1 MEKMI
6 IKIWSDIACPYC
18 YIGKRRMEAALKQ
31 FPHTDEIE
39 LEWHSYELNPDL
51 PKGAL
56 DKNIYQYM
64 AQQFNTTEEEQ
75 KRSMQ
80 GLVSLA
86 KSIGLDYNFDNLIVT
101 NTNDALRLIK
111 LANIYHRANEAE
123 EILFKAYF
131 TDGKNISNKDV
142 LIELGTD
149 IGLSEIEIIDMLSGD
164 TFINDIKEDVI
175 YSEEKLN
182 LQYIPFYLFNNKDVI
197 QGSLTVDEYME
208 VLTKSYNDWKQ
219 HGVASPDDKGDRI
232 SGKACSID
240 GVCSL

>member
-6 IKIWSDIACPYC
+6 IKVWSDIACPYC
-18 YIGKRRMEAALKQ
+18 YIGKRRMEAALEQ
-31 FPHTDEIE
+31 FKHSDEIE

-51 PKGAL
+51 PKRAL
-56 DKNIYQYM
+56 DKNIYQFM
-64 AQQFNTTEEEQ
+64 AEQFNVTEEEQ

-80 GLVSLA
+80 KLASLA
-86 KSIGLDYNFDNLIVT
+86 KSTGLDYNFDRLVVT

-111 LANIYHRANEAE
+111 LANVYHLADEAE
-123 EILFKAYF
+123 EVLFKAYF
-131 TDGKNISNKDV
+131 SDGKNISDKAV
-142 LIELGTD
+142 LIDLGTS
-149 IGLSEIEIIDMLSGD
+149 IGLSEKEIVDMLQGD

-197 QGSLTVDEYME
+197 QGSLTVDEYVE
-208 VLTKSYNDWKQ
+208 VLEKSYNDWKL
-219 HGVASPDDKGDRI
+219 HGVASPDNEGDRI

>member
-18 YIGKRRMEAALKQ
+18 YIGKRRLEAALKQ
-31 FPHTDEIE
+31 FGHAEDIE

-51 PKGAL
+51 PKQAL

-64 AQQFNTTEEEQ
+64 AEQSDTTEDEQ
-75 KRSMQ
+75 KKKMQ

-86 KSIGLDYNFDNLIVT
+86 KSVGLEYDFERLIVT

-111 LANIYHRANEAE
+111 LANIYHKADEAE

-131 TDGKNISNKDV
+131 TEGKNISDKGV
-142 LIELGTD
+142 LIRLGTS
-149 IGLSEIEIIDMLSGD
+149 IGLSEREIIDMLEGD
-164 TFINDIKEDVI
+164 TFVNDIKEDVI

-182 LQYIPFYLFNNKDVI
+182 LQYIPFYLFNNKDII
-197 QGSLTVDEYME
+197 QGSLSVDEYME
-208 VLTKSYNDWKQ
+208 VLTKSYNDWKL
-219 HGVASPDDKGDRI
+219 HGVASPDSKGDRI
-232 SGKACSID
+232 SGDACSID